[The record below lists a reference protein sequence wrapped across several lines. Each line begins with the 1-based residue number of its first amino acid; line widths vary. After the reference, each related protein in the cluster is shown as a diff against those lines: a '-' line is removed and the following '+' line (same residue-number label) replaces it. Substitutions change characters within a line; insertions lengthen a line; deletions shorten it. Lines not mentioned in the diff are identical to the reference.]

1 MKAETS
7 ESTIDLLT
15 SIFGRAELVDLTHPL
30 QEGMPTYPTHA
41 KFFKN
46 EWLAFGD
53 PARMNQLVLGEHS
66 GTHVD
71 SPVHF
76 PVAGDHADVAVD
88 ALPLTALL
96 GRCAVIHCPV
106 QQAANVQVGPEA
118 VTEWEDRNGPLMS
131 EDIVLFDFDWA
142 RTRWATGTAGFGHLT
157 DWPGIAGE
165 TAELLRDR
173 GIKAAGTDC
182 VSLDPGDGGR
192 GELRAHYTLLG
203 AGILIMEN
211 IANLHRIEDWAYF
224 MAFPLPIA
232 GGTGSPIRAVAVMD
246 AAHQRS

>member
-1 MKAETS
+1 MTADMP
-7 ESTIDLLT
+7 ESTIDLLA
-15 SIFGRAELVDLTHPL
+15 SIFGRADLVDLTHPL

-53 PARMNQLVLGEHS
+53 PARMNQLVLGEHT

-76 PVAGDHADVAVD
+76 PVAGDHAGVTVD
-88 ALPLTALL
+88 ALPLTALV
-96 GRCAVIHCPV
+96 GRCAVIHSPV
-106 QQAANVQVGPEA
+106 QQAVNLQVGPEV
-118 VTEWEDRNGPLMS
+118 VTEWEAQHGRLMS
-131 EDIVLFDFDWA
+131 GDIVLFDFDWA
-142 RTRWATGTAGFGHLT
+142 RTRWGTGTAGFDHLT

-182 VSLDPGDGGR
+182 VSLDPGDGGG

-211 IANLHRIEDWAYF
+211 VANLDRIEDWAYF
-224 MAFPLPIA
+224 MAFPLPVA
-232 GGTGSPIRAVAVMD
+232 GGTGSPIRAVAIM
-246 AAHQRS
+246 HTPPQRS